1 MAETYT
7 YGEWT
12 ENGTDSDIPEGAY
25 YFQYSSS
32 MGSQGSV
39 SKLCSGSTSGNQ
51 HYVSGNVTGNVKMI
65 LTDKT
70 TSEDRVLIDGNS
82 ATAGI
87 TLSDATH
94 LYHIKMNADGGSD
107 RVVCP
112 TCGSINYFSGSYSM
126 LFRALGTHEPKI
138 KTQPSNQ
145 TVKNGEATF
154 TVDSIET
161 SSYQWQI
168 SSDGE
173 SFSNLSNGTRAD
185 GVVVSGATTETL
197 NLSNLNTN
205 YKNYYFRCKLK
216 SSYNY
221 EAYTNSV
228 VLHFVALFTI
238 DIDGVEKEVTDVY
251 FGVRGKARKITWKGG
266 SL

>member
-1 MAETYT
+1 M
-7 YGEWT
+7 
-12 ENGTDSDIPEGAY
+12 PEKCIV
-25 YFQYSSS
+25 
-32 MGSQGSV
+32 MTQG
-39 SKLCSGSTSGNQ
+39 C
-51 HYVSGNVTGNVKMI
+51 NVCI
-65 LTDKT
+65 SPLPSLLFHFLKT
-70 TSEDRVLIDGNS
+70 FAVN
-82 ATAGI
+82 
-87 TLSDATH
+87 
-94 LYHIKMNADGGSD
+94 
-107 RVVCP
+107 
-112 TCGSINYFSGSYSM
+112 
-126 LFRALGTHEPKI
+126 
-138 KTQPSNQ
+138 
-145 TVKNGEATF
+145 VKNGEATF
-154 TVDSIET
+154 TVDSIEM